1 MYYFLSIQQGVF
13 FFSCIWS
20 MGACLNS
27 GSREKFSIIFQGLLH
42 KEFPNQIAIDFGLPD
57 HLIMPPLKPYI
68 FTIPEQGSVF
78 DYRYIKEVSLTII
91 HNYSKMH

>member
-1 MYYFLSIQQGVF
+1 MYYFLCTQQGVF

-42 KEFPNQIAIDFGLPD
+42 KEFPSQIATDFGLPD

-78 DYRYIKEVSLTII
+78 DYRYIKEVSLQIVF
-91 HNYSKMH
+91 